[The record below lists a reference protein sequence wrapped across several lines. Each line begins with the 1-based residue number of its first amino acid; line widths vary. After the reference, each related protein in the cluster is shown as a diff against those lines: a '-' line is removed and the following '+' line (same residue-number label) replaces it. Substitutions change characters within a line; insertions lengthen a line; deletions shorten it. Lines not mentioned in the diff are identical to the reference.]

1 VGLPGAI
8 SEVILSHLKA
18 MGTID
23 PEALLFPYQNDF
35 NEHYP
40 NHALNRLWEKIRK
53 ETGYKGS
60 IHSLRHFAGTSY
72 GMTGA
77 TLREIMDR
85 LGHSNTRTA
94 MIYQKN
100 SGRELELVQRLDSM
114 I

>member
-1 VGLPGAI
+1 
-8 SEVILSHLKA
+8 
-18 MGTID
+18 
-23 PEALLFPYQNDF
+23 
-35 NEHYP
+35 
-40 NHALNRLWEKIRK
+40 
-53 ETGYKGS
+53 
-60 IHSLRHFAGTSY
+60 
-72 GMTGA
+72 MTGA